1 MGGWLLSFSLINI
14 DQYIRF
20 CEICGEQRRLHSN
33 TEKAIKGILRICQEK
48 KRFDAILDVAG
59 EDSKLLIQRSF
70 SKGTHSKKTLQ
81 YDRRKKEF
89 RCSKQILKFSNDIS
103 GN

>member
-1 MGGWLLSFSLINI
+1 MGSIFVYNRSQSPQSERLAFVFFF
-14 DQYIRF
+14 DQYIRL

-33 TEKAIKGILRICQEK
+33 TEKAIKEILRICQEK

-70 SKGTHSKKTLQ
+70 SKGTHFKKGATFL
-81 YDRRKKEF
+81 
-89 RCSKQILKFSNDIS
+89 S
-103 GN
+103 